1 MTTMTRVVAA
11 VAMYAAPLLT
21 LAGGSVFDAKGKYYE
36 TCACAVSCP
45 CGTNEFLP
53 TEGHC
58 DAVMT
63 FHLDHASVGKTKMD
77 GLNFAVVLKSPNNQK
92 VLDAMSKGD
101 MDHFAI
107 YLDDKANKA
116 QREAFPQLIAGMFG
130 KMDIKNAKTPAFEAI
145 SLVANA
151 DSAKIDIGDG
161 KLVADLV
168 NIKIGETKHGGK
180 TTAKRI
186 KLDGVVPF
194 PWVTGVTQGKSKV
207 FHYAD
212 GQTQWDYKDRNAYF
226 GVFSTSGTLVAAN
239 E

>member
-1 MTTMTRVVAA
+1 MTTTRIATLVAIYA
-11 VAMYAAPLLT
+11 VPGLA
-21 LAGGSVFDAKGKYYE
+21 LAGGPAFEAKGRYYE

-63 FHLDHASVGKTKMD
+63 FHLDYAFVGKTKMD
-77 GLNFAVVLKSPNNQK
+77 GLNFAVVLKSPKNQK
-92 VLDAMSKGD
+92 ILDAMSRGD

-107 YLDDKANKA
+107 YLDDKASPA
-116 QREAFPQLIAGMFG
+116 QRAAFPQLIAGMFG
-130 KMDIKNAKTPAFEAI
+130 KMDMKNAKPPAFASI
-145 SLVANA
+145 KLTANS
-151 DSAKIDIGDG
+151 DSARIEIGDG

-168 NIKIGETKHGGK
+168 NIKIGETKHGRK
-180 TTAKRI
+180 SVAKRI

-194 PWVTGVTQGKSKV
+194 PWVTDVTQGKSNA

-212 GQTQWDYKDRNAYF
+212 GETQWDYKDRNAYF
-226 GVFSTSGTLVAAN
+226 GAFSTRGTLVAAN
-239 E
+239 